1 MELED
6 IFLQKVC
13 KMLVPKGE
21 MPVESS
27 KFSPGTPVLN
37 YHKPCFYF
45 AYVCAVTILIFSA
58 RPFEHKDSLVSMPL
72 D

>member
-13 KMLVPKGE
+13 KMLVSKGE

-37 YHKPCFYF
+37 HDD
-45 AYVCAVTILIFSA
+45 LIM
-58 RPFEHKDSLVSMPL
+58 SLVSILLMFVQ
-72 D
+72 

>member
-13 KMLVPKGE
+13 KMLVSKGE

-37 YHKPCFYF
+37 YDD
-45 AYVCAVTILIFSA
+45 LIMRF
-58 RPFEHKDSLVSMPL
+58 VSVLLMVVQ
-72 D
+72 